1 MDKYKV
7 TGMTC
12 AACVARV
19 EGAASKVPGV
29 TKCEVSLLTN
39 SMTVE
44 GDYKVSDVIRAV
56 DAAGYKAES
65 MTASSEATSG
75 ADTLEDKETPLMV
88 KRLIVS
94 SVVTL
99 LIMYLTMGRGMLGLP
114 VPAIL
119 NENMVV
125 LAILE
130 MLLTIIVMI
139 INNRF
144 FISGFKSALHLAP
157 NMDTLVALGSF
168 VSFAYS
174 MYVLL
179 LMAAVL
185 GTSGLGAAAVYTNSL
200 YFESAATILTLITVG
215 KTLEAF
221 SKGKTTDALRSL
233 MKLSPKTATIIR
245 SGEEV
250 TVPVQDVMVGD
261 VFVVRPGENIP
272 VDGIV
277 LEGNSAIDESA
288 LTGESLPV
296 DKTVDDTVSSAT
308 LNQSGFLKCEATRVG
323 NDTTLAQIIEMVSN
337 AAATKAPI
345 AKLADKVAGIFVP
358 CVLVI
363 SLITFIVWMFIGAD
377 VARAINYAISVLVI
391 SCPCSLG
398 LATPVA
404 IMVGSGVGARKGI
417 LYKTAVSLEM
427 AGRINIVALDKTGT
441 ITEGD
446 PKVTDIIPVGSSR
459 EELLAIAYSL
469 EKMSEHPLSKA
480 IAGYA
485 SSEGVKLLEAGTFE
499 AISGKGLRGQI
510 NGANY
515 FGGNAL
521 YIGSMIDIDSDVL
534 ASMEKLSGEGKTPI
548 LFADSSK
555 VLGIIAVAD
564 TVRSDAVEA
573 IKELTDMG
581 TTVVM
586 ITGDNERTARAIAS
600 QVGISHV
607 VSGVLPGGKEQVV
620 SMLQQFGKVLMVGD
634 GINDAPALMKA
645 DLGMAV
651 SSGTDVAMDAAG
663 VVMMKPNLRSIP
675 AAIRLGRFTLRNI
688 RENLFWAFFY
698 NSIGIPLAAGV
709 FAGLGLSLSPMFGAL
724 AMSLSSFCVVSNAL
738 RLNLKDI
745 YKPGRAGKSKG
756 PEVKLDDNKEKSDKS
771 NKENSNNNQINKKE
785 NNSMTKTIKIEGMMC
800 MHCEAHVRE
809 ALEKMDA
816 VAKAD
821 VSHEKGQA
829 VVELT
834 GDVSDAALTEAV
846 TNAGYKVLDVAMIQ

>member
-19 EGAASKVPGV
+19 EGAVSKVPGV

-44 GDYKVSDVIRAV
+44 GDYNVSDIIKAV
-56 DAAGYKAES
+56 DGAGYKAES
-65 MTASSEATSG
+65 LSADNSAVNNV
-75 ADTLEDKETPLMV
+75 DTLGDKETPLMV
-88 KRLIVS
+88 KRLIAS
-94 SVVTL
+94 AIVTL

-144 FISGFKSALHLAP
+144 FVSGFKSAIHLAP

-174 MYVLL
+174 VYVLL

-185 GTSGLGAAAVYTNSL
+185 GTDGLGAAAVYTNSL
-200 YFESAATILTLITVG
+200 YFESAAMILTLITVG

-221 SKGKTTDALRSL
+221 SKGKTTDALKGL
-233 MKLSPKTATIIR
+233 MKLSPKSATVIR
-245 SGEEV
+245 SGKEV
-250 TVPVQDVMVGD
+250 TVEATDVMVGD
-261 VFVVRPGENIP
+261 IFVVRPGESLP

-277 LEGNSAIDESA
+277 LEGSSAVDESA
-288 LTGESLPV
+288 LTGESLPI
-296 DKTVDDTVSSAT
+296 DKATGDTVSSAT
-308 LNQSGFLKCEATRVG
+308 INQSGFLKCEATRVG
-323 NDTTLAQIIEMVSN
+323 SDTTLAQIIEMVTN

-358 CVLVI
+358 CVLMI
-363 SLITFIVWMFIGAD
+363 SLITFIIWMVIGGD

-417 LYKTAVSLEM
+417 LYKTAVSLEL

-441 ITEGD
+441 ITEGN
-446 PKVTDIIPVGSSR
+446 PKVTDIIPAGEKTSN
-459 EELLAIAYSL
+459 ELITVAYSL
-469 EKMSEHPLSKA
+469 EALSEHPLSKA

-485 SSEGVKLLEAGTFE
+485 SDNGVKQLPASDFE
-499 AISGKGLRGQI
+499 AMPGEGLRAVVDGK
-510 NGANY
+510 NCY
-515 FGGNAL
+515 GGNAL
-521 YIGSMIDIDSDVL
+521 YIGSMLSLSADIL
-534 ASMEKLSGEGKTPI
+534 ASMDRLSGEGKTPI
-548 LFADSSK
+548 LFSSDTD

-573 IKELTDMG
+573 VKELTDMG

-586 ITGDNERTARAIAS
+586 ITGDNERTARAIAAE
-600 QVGISHV
+600 VGIDHV
-607 VSGVLPGGKEQVV
+607 VSGVLPGGKEQVITN
-620 SMLQQFGKVLMVGD
+620 LQKYGKVAMVGD

-651 SSGTDVAMDAAG
+651 SSGTDVAIDAAG
-663 VVMMKPNLRSIP
+663 VVMMKPTLRSIP

-709 FAGLGLSLSPMFGAL
+709 FAKLGLSLSPMFGAL

-745 YKPGRAGKSKG
+745 YNTSRDRKVKG
-756 PEVKLDDNKEKSDKS
+756 PEVILDSDKENS
-771 NKENSNNNQINKKE
+771 NKENSDNKNLNNQIKEKE
-785 NNSMTKTIKIEGMMC
+785 NIKMTKTIKIEGMMC

-821 VSHEKGQA
+821 VSHEKGTA

-834 GDVSDAALTEAV
+834 GDVSNDALAEAV
-846 TNAGYKVLDVAMIQ
+846 TNAGYKVLEVE

>member
-19 EGAASKVPGV
+19 EGTVSKVPGV

-44 GDYKVSDVIRAV
+44 GDYNVSDIIKAV
-56 DAAGYKAES
+56 DGAGYKAES
-65 MTASSEATSG
+65 LSADNSAVNNV
-75 ADTLEDKETPLMV
+75 DTLGDKETPLMV
-88 KRLIVS
+88 KRLIS
-94 SVVTL
+94 SAIVTL

-144 FISGFKSALHLAP
+144 FVSGFKSAIHLAP

-174 MYVLL
+174 VYVLL

-185 GTSGLGAAAVYTNSL
+185 GTDGLGAAAVYTNSL
-200 YFESAATILTLITVG
+200 YFESAAMILTLITVG

-221 SKGKTTDALRSL
+221 SKGKTTDALKGL
-233 MKLSPKTATIIR
+233 MKLSPKTATVIR
-245 SGEEV
+245 SGKEV
-250 TVPVQDVMVGD
+250 TVEATDVMVGD
-261 VFVVRPGENIP
+261 IFVVRPGESLP

-277 LEGNSAIDESA
+277 LEGSSAVDESA

-296 DKTVDDTVSSAT
+296 DKATGDTVSSAT
-308 LNQSGFLKCEATRVG
+308 INQSGFLKCEATRVG
-323 NDTTLAQIIEMVSN
+323 SDTTLAQIIEMVTN

-358 CVLVI
+358 CVLMI
-363 SLITFIVWMFIGAD
+363 SLITFIIWMVIGGD
-377 VARAINYAISVLVI
+377 VTRAINYAISVLVI

-417 LYKTAVSLEM
+417 LYKTAVSLEL

-441 ITEGD
+441 ITEGN
-446 PKVTDIIPVGSSR
+446 PKVTDIIPAGEKTSD
-459 EELLAIAYSL
+459 ELITVAYSL
-469 EKMSEHPLSKA
+469 EALSEHPLSKA

-485 SSEGVKLLEAGTFE
+485 SDNGVKQLPASDFE
-499 AISGKGLRGQI
+499 AMPGKGLRAVV
-510 NGANY
+510 NGKNCY
-515 FGGNAL
+515 GGNAL
-521 YIGSMIDIDSDVL
+521 YIGSMLSLSTDIL
-534 ASMEKLSGEGKTPI
+534 ASMDRLSGEGKTPI
-548 LFADSSK
+548 LFSSDTD

-564 TVRSDAVEA
+564 IVRSDAVEA
-573 IKELTDMG
+573 VKELTDMG

-586 ITGDNERTARAIAS
+586 ITGDNERTARAIAAE
-600 QVGISHV
+600 VGIDHV
-607 VSGVLPGGKEQVV
+607 VSGVLPGGKEQVITN
-620 SMLQQFGKVLMVGD
+620 LQKYGKVAMVGD

-651 SSGTDVAMDAAG
+651 SSGTDVAIDAAG
-663 VVMMKPNLRSIP
+663 VVMMKPTLRSIP

-709 FAGLGLSLSPMFGAL
+709 FAKLGLSLSPMFGAL

-745 YKPGRAGKSKG
+745 YNTSRDRKVKG
-756 PEVKLDDNKEKSDKS
+756 PEVILDSDKENS
-771 NKENSNNNQINKKE
+771 NKENSDNKNLNNQIKEKE
-785 NNSMTKTIKIEGMMC
+785 NIKMTKTIKIEGMMC

-821 VSHEKGQA
+821 VSHEKGTA

-834 GDVSDAALTEAV
+834 GDVSNDALAEAV
-846 TNAGYKVLDVAMIQ
+846 TNAGYKVLGVE

>member
-19 EGAASKVPGV
+19 EGAVSKVPGV

-44 GDYKVSDVIRAV
+44 GDYNVSDIIKAV
-56 DAAGYKAES
+56 DDAGYKAES
-65 MTASSEATSG
+65 LSADNSAVNNV
-75 ADTLEDKETPLMV
+75 DTLGDKETPLMV
-88 KRLIVS
+88 KRLVASAI
-94 SVVTL
+94 VTL

-144 FISGFKSALHLAP
+144 FVSGFKSAIHLAP

-174 MYVLL
+174 VYVLL

-185 GTSGLGAAAVYTNSL
+185 GTDGLGAAAVYTNSL
-200 YFESAATILTLITVG
+200 YFESAAMILTLITVG

-221 SKGKTTDALRSL
+221 SKGKTTDALKGL
-233 MKLSPKTATIIR
+233 MKLSPKSATVIR
-245 SGEEV
+245 SGKEV
-250 TVPVQDVMVGD
+250 TVEATDVMVGD
-261 VFVVRPGENIP
+261 IFVVRPGESLP

-277 LEGNSAIDESA
+277 LEGSSAVDESA

-296 DKTVDDTVSSAT
+296 DKAMGDTVSSAT
-308 LNQSGFLKCEATRVG
+308 INQSGFLKCEATRVG
-323 NDTTLAQIIEMVSN
+323 SDTTLAQIIEMVTN

-358 CVLVI
+358 CVLMI
-363 SLITFIVWMFIGAD
+363 SLITFIIWMVIGGD

-417 LYKTAVSLEM
+417 LYKTAVSLEL

-441 ITEGD
+441 ITEGN
-446 PKVTDIIPVGSSR
+446 PKVTDIIPAGEKTSD
-459 EELLAIAYSL
+459 ELITVAYSL
-469 EKMSEHPLSKA
+469 EALSEHPLSKA

-485 SSEGVKLLEAGTFE
+485 SDNGVKQLPASDFK
-499 AISGKGLRGQI
+499 AMPGKGLRAVV
-510 NGANY
+510 NGKNCY
-515 FGGNAL
+515 GGNAL
-521 YIGSMIDIDSDVL
+521 YIGSMLSLSADIL
-534 ASMEKLSGEGKTPI
+534 ASMDRLSGEGKTPI
-548 LFADSSK
+548 LFSSDTD

-573 IKELTDMG
+573 VKELTDMG

-586 ITGDNERTARAIAS
+586 ITGDNERTARAIAAE
-600 QVGISHV
+600 VGIDHV
-607 VSGVLPGGKEQVV
+607 VSGVLPGGKEQVITN
-620 SMLQQFGKVLMVGD
+620 LQKYGKVAMVGD

-651 SSGTDVAMDAAG
+651 SSGTDVAIDAAG
-663 VVMMKPNLRSIP
+663 VVMMKPTLRSIP

-709 FAGLGLSLSPMFGAL
+709 FARLGLSLSPMFGAL

-745 YKPGRAGKSKG
+745 YNTSRDRKVKG
-756 PEVKLDDNKEKSDKS
+756 PEVILDSDKENS
-771 NKENSNNNQINKKE
+771 NKENSDNKNLNNQIKEKE
-785 NNSMTKTIKIEGMMC
+785 NIKMTKTIKIEGMMC

-821 VSHEKGQA
+821 VSHEKGTA

-834 GDVSDAALTEAV
+834 GDVSNDALAEAV
-846 TNAGYKVLDVAMIQ
+846 TNAGYKVLGIE